1 MKTTLTVLIFITIS
15 MNFLFADGI
24 EPLGNPREIS
34 TLDHLLWISTNSSSW
49 GDDFIQIADI
59 DASPTFTWNG
69 GSGFR
74 PIGNSTTQFTG
85 IYDGQNFTISDLTI
99 HYSESDFIGFFGY
112 TNNAAVLQ
120 NIILENVNVYA
131 RNIVGGLVGILR
143 NSTLE
148 NCKTSGVI
156 SGIQYVGGLAGYNYN
171 PSIIRNSSSSG
182 IVNGFDRPGYS
193 SAYIGGLVGG
203 NRTSIIRN
211 SFSICTV
218 NSDGTWVGGLVGGN
232 TPNAEISNCYSRGN
246 VTGYGTVGGL
256 VGRNDF
262 SSSIYSSY
270 STGLVNANQIYGGF
284 VGSNDSL
291 IIDSFWDTNT
301 SGLNNALGNGN
312 LAGVTGKNTPEMKNI
327 STFTNLVTTGLENPW
342 DFLNN
347 PNDDTGNEDIW
358 NIDLTGVKN
367 DGYPYLSWQIF
378 EDDAPLP
385 VVLSSFAAIQTT
397 NNFAQINWT
406 TQSETNLLG
415 YNLYRNTEN
424 TNSGSQKINSQMIYA
439 ENSSIG
445 SNYSYTDETVEYEQ
459 PYYYWLESVELSGN
473 TELFGPVSMT
483 LENPENNAP
492 ELPNMTILKQNY
504 PNPFNPST
512 IIEFSIK
519 ENETGKLSIFNV
531 KGQLIE
537 NKEFQTGVH
546 SYHWNAEKFSSGM
559 YFYRL
564 QTQSVSQIKK
574 MMMMK

>member
-1 MKTTLTVLIFITIS
+1 MKMKLFYLLVCFGLVVL
-15 MNFLFADGI
+15 LGADGI

-59 DASPTFTWNG
+59 DASSTIAWNG
-69 GSGFR
+69 GLGFY
-74 PIGNSTTQFTG
+74 PIGSNDTSSFVG
-85 IYDGQNFTISDLTI
+85 SYNGNGFSINGLFINRSGKIYVGL
-99 HYSESDFIGFFGY
+99 FGY
-112 TNNAAVLQ
+112 IRNAT
-120 NIILENVNVYA
+120 LENIRMQNSDIYGLHHVG
-131 RNIVGGLVGILR
+131 NIVGYSELSSI
-143 NSTLE
+143 E
-148 NCKTSGVI
+148 NCSVSGLI
-156 SGIQYVGGLAGYNYN
+156 RGSDYVGGIVGGTH
-171 PSIIRNSSSSG
+171 NSTFINNFSSG
-182 IVNGFDRPGYS
+182 EI
-193 SAYIGGLVGG
+193 IG
-203 NRTSIIRN
+203 RY
-211 SFSICTV
+211 F
-218 NSDGTWVGGLVGGN
+218 VGGLIAYNYGLSVTNCVSTANVRGAQ
-232 TPNAEISNCYSRGN
+232 NAAGLIGYIYNSNVSNCYSRGN
-246 VTGYGTVGGL
+246 VTRTFLTIEV
-256 VGRNDF
+256 
-262 SSSIYSSY
+262 
-270 STGLVNANQIYGGF
+270 GGF
-284 VGSNDSL
+284 VGTNAQGHIANSFSTGWVKHIDGTYVARGFAGYIIAGTFSNC
-291 IIDSFWDTNT
+291 FWDIET
-301 SGLNNALGNGN
+301 SGTSTS
-312 LAGVTGKNTPEMKNI
+312 AGSG
-327 STFTNLVTTGLENPW
+327 TGLIEGKSTAQMKTQTTFSSAGWNLTDVW
-342 DFLNN
+342 QMN
-347 PNDDTGNEDIW
+347 PNY
-358 NIDLTGVKN
+358 N

-424 TNSGSQKINSQMIYA
+424 TNSGSQKINPQMIYG

-512 IIEFSIK
+512 TIEFSIK

-546 SYHWNAEKFSSGM
+546 SYHWNAEKFSSGI

-564 QTQSVSQIKK
+564 QTQSVNQIKK

>member
-1 MKTTLTVLIFITIS
+1 MKKMILGVLFILIC
-15 MNFLFADGI
+15 MQLF
-24 EPLGNPREIS
+24 
-34 TLDHLLWISTNSSSW
+34 
-49 GDDFIQIADI
+49 
-59 DASPTFTWNG
+59 
-69 GSGFR
+69 
-74 PIGNSTTQFTG
+74 
-85 IYDGQNFTISDLTI
+85 SDL
-99 HYSESDFIGFFGY
+99 SEGLVAYFPFNGNANDTSGNGNHGIVFGDI
-112 TNNAAVLQ
+112 TFVPDIINGRAAAFNQANA
-120 NIILENVNVYA
+120 
-131 RNIVGGLVGILR
+131 NIVCPNIFL
-143 NSTLE
+143 T
-148 NCKTSGVI
+148 
-156 SGIQYVGGLAGYNYN
+156 Q
-171 PSIIRNSSSSG
+171 
-182 IVNGFDRPGYS
+182 PG
-193 SAYIGGLVGG
+193 
-203 NRTSIIRN
+203 
-211 SFSICTV
+211 SFSISWWLYPESHTDSNQQMRSV
-218 NSDGTWVGGLVGGN
+218 NGWGSFVFHTTSSGSFYVGTDVSGRLTPGAFSQNMTLNQWQHYVFTYQSGTGSLYKNGQLIGAKPGMQNSSNWGGFQMGNGSVHTIDGLIDEVCVYNRAILQ
-232 TPNAEISNCYSRGN
+232 AEI
-246 VTGYGTVGGL
+246 
-256 VGRNDF
+256 
-262 SSSIYSSY
+262 
-270 STGLVNANQIYGGF
+270 NQLYHA
-284 VGSNDSL
+284 DS
-291 IIDSFWDTNT
+291 
-301 SGLNNALGNGN
+301 
-312 LAGVTGKNTPEMKNI
+312 
-327 STFTNLVTTGLENPW
+327 
-342 DFLNN
+342 
-347 PNDDTGNEDIW
+347 
-358 NIDLTGVKN
+358 
-367 DGYPYLSWQIF
+367 
-378 EDDAPLP
+378 PLP
-385 VVLSSFAAIQTT
+385 AVLSSFAAIQTT

-424 TNSGSQKINSQMIYA
+424 TNSGSQKINPQMIYG

>member
-1 MKTTLTVLIFITIS
+1 
-15 MNFLFADGI
+15 
-24 EPLGNPREIS
+24 
-34 TLDHLLWISTNSSSW
+34 LWISTNSSSW
-49 GDDFIQIADI
+49 GDDFIQTADI

-85 IYDGQNFTISDLTI
+85 SYDGQNFIIDGIVINYPSSDN
-99 HYSESDFIGFFGY
+99 IGFFGY
-112 TNNAAVLQ
+112 
-120 NIILENVNVYA
+120 
-131 RNIVGGLVGILR
+131 
-143 NSTLE
+143 
-148 NCKTSGVI
+148 I
-156 SGIQYVGGLAGYNYN
+156 S
-171 PSIIRNSSSSG
+171 
-182 IVNGFDRPGYS
+182 
-193 SAYIGGLVGG
+193 
-203 NRTSIIRN
+203 
-211 SFSICTV
+211 
-218 NSDGTWVGGLVGGN
+218 
-232 TPNAEISNCYSRGN
+232 NAEIQDLGLTNMNVFGSIFVGALCGN
-246 VTGYGTVGGL
+246 VENSIIKSCCATGFVTANVIGGGLIGLNNGSISGSYANVAVSFPEYAGGL
-256 VGRNDF
+256 VGRNNGVI
-262 SSSIYSSY
+262 SNSY
-270 STGLVNANQIYGGF
+270 AFGNVKGEATAGGF
-284 VGSNDSL
+284 VGDNFG
-291 IIDSFWDTNT
+291 IIENSYSIGNVESSFEIGGFAAQNNNTIKNSFWDIET
-301 SGLNNALGNGN
+301 SGLISGIPSNG
-312 LAGVTGKNTPEMKNI
+312 LTGKTTLEMKNVN
-327 STFTNLVTTGLENPW
+327 TFTNLLSAGLVNPW

-367 DGYPYLSWQIF
+367 DGYPYLSWQGF
-378 EDDAPLP
+378 EDDNPLP
-385 VVLSSFAAIQTT
+385 VVLSSFAAIQTS